1 MADPIAAQPAA
12 TPSVAVTAASN
23 AVYRDGGALT
33 WDELFPPGA
42 ETPGSQGATTP
53 QGGNQPTQTPA
64 ATQTAAQTNAAAFEL
79 KTKTG
84 TVYKSAEDAIKGIE
98 HKDALIEQL
107 RQRYILERGIDP
119 VTGQQVQLQSTAQT
133 VNYMQDRKRYVEDL
147 TQAAQ
152 KNDSDAI
159 WQAQTKLVSDMLAP
173 LAPVMS
179 SFAKQQ
185 AIETLSGEIKDIREF
200 VGGDDYKKALEDTPD
215 LRDAIARAENDY
227 QHHQRLSG
235 LYKVAYRVSQGI
247 RLPEILRAQP
257 QQANAQPVR
266 TTTATQTLPPP
277 QQSSTQAAL
286 HGTREQRKE
295 LIARFEAQG
304 AADRPLV

>member
-1 MADPIAAQPAA
+1 MADPTPAQPV
-12 TPSVAVTAASN
+12 PSVAVTAASN

-33 WDELFPPGA
+33 WDELFPPEPGA
-42 ETPGSQGATTP
+42 PAGSQGATTP
-53 QGGNQPTQTPA
+53 QGGTQPTTPA
-64 ATQTAAQTNAAAFEL
+64 PATTPAQANAAFEL

-84 TVYKSAEDAIKGIE
+84 TVYKSIEDAQKGIE
-98 HKDALIEQL
+98 HKDTLIEQL
-107 RQRYILERGIDP
+107 RQREILRTGIDP
-119 VTGQQVQLQSTAQT
+119 VTGQQVQLQPASQN
-133 VNYMQDRKRYVEDL
+133 VNYMQDRKRYVDDL

-179 SFAKQQ
+179 NFAKQQ

-200 VGGDDYKKALEDTPD
+200 IGGEDYQKALEDTPD
-215 LRDAIARAENDY
+215 LRDAINRAENDY

-247 RLPEILRAQP
+247 RLPEILKAQP
-257 QQANAQPVR
+257 AQAVQPIR
-266 TTTATQTLPPP
+266 TTTAPSTLPPP
-277 QQSSTQAAL
+277 TQSAVQPAL
-286 HGTREQRKE
+286 HGSRDQRKE

>member
-1 MADPIAAQPAA
+1 MADQAASPVA
-12 TPSVAVTAASN
+12 AVTAPSTN
-23 AVYRDGGALT
+23 VIPVRDGGPIT
-33 WDELFPPGA
+33 WDELFPPEPGA
-42 ETPGSQGATTP
+42 PAGSQGATTP
-53 QGGNQPTQTPA
+53 QGGNQAPPTPA
-64 ATQTAAQTNAAAFEL
+64 ASQTAATNAAAFEL

-84 TVYKSAEDAIKGIE
+84 TVYKSIEDAQKGIE

-119 VTGQQVQLQSTAQT
+119 VTGQQVQLQPTSQN
-133 VNYMQDRKRYVEDL
+133 VNYMQDRKRYVDDL

-200 VGGDDYKKALEDTPD
+200 VGSDDYNKALADTPD
-215 LRDAIARAENDY
+215 LRDAISRAENDY

-247 RLPEILRAQP
+247 RLPEILKAQP
-257 QQANAQPVR
+257 ASPAAQPVR
-266 TTTATQTLPPP
+266 TTTAPATLPPP
-277 QQSSTQAAL
+277 QQQTAQASL
-286 HGTREQRKE
+286 HGGKAARQA
-295 LIARFEAQG
+295 LIQQMEAQG
-304 AADRPLV
+304 IADRPLV